1 MKKHAILM
9 PIGFLFLWIASC
21 KSSISADDLYGKWK
35 YIKVGHPHA
44 DPPDSV
50 RKEDIAYYAPY
61 IQFSANNTLII
72 MWGGKL
78 LSHGKFSIDGHNINY
93 TESLPDG
100 STRKFP
106 FWISELTDKEIIFE
120 TKGDEGSRV
129 TAIRE

>member
-1 MKKHAILM
+1 MKRRIVFIFPVL
-9 PIGFLFLWIASC
+9 LLLWITSC
-21 KSSISADDLYGKWK
+21 KSTNNPDDLYGKWK
-35 YIKVGHPHA
+35 YTKVAHPHA

-61 IQFSANNTLII
+61 IQFLANNTLVIV
-72 MWGGKL
+72 WGGKV

-106 FWISELTDKEIIFE
+106 FWVSELTDKEIIFE
-120 TKGDEGSRV
+120 TKGDDGSRV
-129 TAIRE
+129 TAVKE